1 MPRTTPI
8 AQVMTS
14 NVRTLDVDVKLSDV
28 RQLLRAERCHHV
40 PIVEDGRLVGIV
52 SSRDLIG
59 LLGGSSA
66 ASSAEIDELLDRRSS
81 VAETMSREL
90 TTMEPSES
98 VDRAIDLIA
107 EGRIHSVLVVDG
119 EGRLAGIV
127 TDSDLLAY
135 LE

>member
-8 AQVMTS
+8 AHVMTS
-14 NVRTLDVDVKLSDV
+14 KVRTLDVDAKLSEV
-28 RQLLRAERCHHV
+28 RQLLRAEHCHHV
-40 PIVEDGRLVGIV
+40 PIVEGGRLVGVV

-59 LLGGSSA
+59 LLSGASA
-66 ASSAEIDELLDRRSS
+66 ATSAEIDELLDRRSS
-81 VAETMSREL
+81 VAETMSRDL
-90 TTMEPSES
+90 ASMDPSES

-107 EGRIHSVLVVDG
+107 EGRIHSVLIVDG

-135 LE
+135 LG